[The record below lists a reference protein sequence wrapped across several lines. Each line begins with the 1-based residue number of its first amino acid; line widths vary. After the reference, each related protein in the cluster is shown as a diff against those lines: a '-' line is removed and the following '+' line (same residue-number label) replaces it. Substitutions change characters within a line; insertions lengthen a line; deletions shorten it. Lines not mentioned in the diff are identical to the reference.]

1 MLTIPTLKE
10 LCSHA
15 SRDQTRYLLNGIHYD
30 GESFVSTDG
39 HRMMVSKA
47 PLLLAHV
54 NNQAKP
60 GEIYETEAFKL
71 GALKRI
77 DGKYPNFKSLLPD
90 KSKATHVF
98 KLTFPTWLKD
108 VKQSR
113 KALNGG
119 LGIDTFGQ
127 FTTGKAVAHFNPAY
141 LAPYAGLEVTVYLQA
156 SNDSRTFSPMLIE
169 SPCGE
174 WRAVVMP
181 MRGEPRAVEVL
192 KS

>member
-15 SRDQTRYLLNGIHYD
+15 SKDQTRYRLTGIHYD

-47 PLLLAHV
+47 PMLLVHC

-60 GEIYETEAFKL
+60 GEIYEVEAFKL
-71 GALKRI
+71 GALKTI
-77 DGKYPNFKSLLPD
+77 DGEYPNYKQLLPD

-98 KLTFPTWLKD
+98 KLTFPAWLKD

-113 KALNGG
+113 RPMNEG

-127 FTTGKAVAHFNPAY
+127 FTTGKAIAYFNPVY

-156 SNDSRTFSPMLIE
+156 SNDSMLIE

-181 MRGEPRAVEVL
+181 MRGEARAVEVI
-192 KS
+192 KP